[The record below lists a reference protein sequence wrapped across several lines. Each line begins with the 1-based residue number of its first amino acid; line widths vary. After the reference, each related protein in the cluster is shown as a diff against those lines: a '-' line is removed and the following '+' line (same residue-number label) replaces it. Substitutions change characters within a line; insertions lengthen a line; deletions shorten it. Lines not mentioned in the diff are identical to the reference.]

1 MQTKE
6 YDSRQNLYRALL
18 VTSRKSQ
25 AEMRAAT
32 DEELLLLEDSLVAL
46 NEIKEDLQD
55 ILKAPSPNGV
65 QLQARGKLYQRL
77 LKKRIFKANYQSPR
91 R

>member
-1 MQTKE
+1 
-6 YDSRQNLYRALL
+6 
-18 VTSRKSQ
+18 
-25 AEMRAAT
+25 MRAAT

-65 QLQARGKLYQRL
+65 QLQAKGKLYQRL
-77 LKKRIFKANYQSPR
+77 LKKRIFKANYQSPKR
-91 R
+91 